1 MKKMSY
7 NNHIAIFLK
16 FYSMKRSLFMKR
28 NLGIIISALMLAL
41 CVSGCGETEQ
51 AEEAVPKEKIKS
63 ADDLAGRKIG
73 TQLGTTGFI
82 FAQDIEG
89 AKVEPFNK
97 GSEAVKALKLG
108 KIDAVL
114 IDAETANIF
123 VEGDDSLTILD
134 EPFAVEEYSIAYS
147 KDDDKI
153 GRKVDAAIT
162 KLKEDGKL
170 DEIKSHWIGENA
182 DEVSYV
188 PNAEIAREGVIR
200 VATNAE
206 FPPYES
212 FVGTDI
218 VGIDVDMM
226 NAICDELGIT
236 LEIDSMEF
244 DAIIPSINSG
254 EFDVGVAGISVTP
267 EREKNVSFTQSYATT
282 TQVIIVQK

>member
-41 CVSGCGETEQ
+41 CVSGCGKTEQ

-226 NAICDELGIT
+226 NAICDELGMT
-236 LEIDSMEF
+236 LEIESMEF

>member
-1 MKKMSY
+1 MSY
-7 NNHIAIFLK
+7 NNHIAKFLK

-97 GSEAVKALKLG
+97 GSEAVRALKLG

-134 EPFAVEEYSIAYS
+134 EPFAVEEYSIAYP

-188 PNAEIAREGVIR
+188 PNAEIEREGVIR

-218 VGIDVDMM
+218 VGIDIDMM
-226 NAICDELGIT
+226 NAICDELGMT
-236 LEIDSMEF
+236 LEIESMEF

>member
-7 NNHIAIFLK
+7 NNHIAKFLK

-226 NAICDELGIT
+226 NAICDELGMT
-236 LEIDSMEF
+236 LEIESMEF

>member
-226 NAICDELGIT
+226 NAICDELGMT
-236 LEIDSMEF
+236 LEIESMEF